1 MGKTKLYPK
10 EIKIIQHC
18 LTNPLKIKE
27 TPREKIER
35 LTCMVKELKDY
46 KASVSL
52 KYRILRRA
60 ISGRVS
66 VVGKENYTMED
77 LKNLT
82 CELEGKNMEQL
93 EDIHKKWIGY

>member
-1 MGKTKLYPK
+1 MGKTKLYSK

-35 LTCMVKELKDY
+35 LTCIVKELEDY
-46 KASVSL
+46 KTSVSL
-52 KYRILRRA
+52 KYKILRRA
-60 ISGRVS
+60 ILGRVS
-66 VVGKENYTMED
+66 VGRENYTMED
-77 LKNLT
+77 LINLT
-82 CELEGKNMEQL
+82 CELEGKNVKQL